1 MVCVHFV
8 YSLFFNLKLNKQ
20 KQECGFF
27 YFYKKREEILAGI
40 VFFLGGGGFMG
51 RKRINDFNKCF
62 PFVSGHDTPLSADWS
77 TKSEPVTSSSVVQQI
92 TSPLLLYG
100 AGLGLSSV
108 LFSCARR

>member
-1 MVCVHFV
+1 M
-8 YSLFFNLKLNKQ
+8 
-20 KQECGFF
+20 
-27 YFYKKREEILAGI
+27 
-40 VFFLGGGGFMG
+40 VFFISTKKERRFWPELSFFGGGGFMG